1 MHPRAASGRG
11 GRALTRLL
19 AVDDDAQIRRL
30 LRISLEKRGFQVY
43 EAPSGEDGL
52 RAVMNVKPDVVLL
65 DLNLPDLDGR
75 EVLRLLREW
84 STIPVIV
91 LSVRN
96 SEQDIVELLNAGADD
111 YMVKPFNTGELAA
124 RIHVALRHRA
134 PGSDEEVFASGP
146 LRVDVI
152 NRLVSLAGAELKLTP
167 TEYALLRLFVRH
179 AGKVLTHQQILREV
193 WGPNVEHESN
203 NLRVYVAQL
212 RKKIEADPS
221 RPGLLVTEPGVG
233 YRLKI
238 L

>member
-1 MHPRAASGRG
+1 M
-11 GRALTRLL
+11 TRVL
-19 AVDDDAQIRRL
+19 AIDDDPQIRRL

-43 EAPSGEDGL
+43 EAAGGEDGL
-52 RAVMNVKPDVVLL
+52 RAVMNAKPDVILL

-96 SEQDIVELLNAGADD
+96 SEQDIVQLLNGGADD
-111 YMVKPFNTGELAA
+111 YMVKPFNTAELAA
-124 RIHVALRHRA
+124 RINVALRHRS
-134 PGSDEEVFASGP
+134 PGADEEGFSSGE
-146 LRVDVI
+146 LRVDVV
-152 NRLVSLAGAELKLTP
+152 NRLVSRGGAELKLTP

-203 NLRVYVAQL
+203 TLRVYVAQL
-212 RKKIEADPS
+212 RKKIEVDPA
-221 RPGLLVTEPGVG
+221 RPQLLVTEPGVG